1 MVQVVQQCPDCKV
14 DLILTNRTYENKTY
28 VITICPKC
36 FKVDSATEQI
46 LKTTSSS
53 TASDAESTT
62 TPYAPYTIPYVP
74 QDFGNYNY
82 NYNISSTD
90 GFIQVYRMKDALT
103 LAKGLIRAGKVVTI
117 ECTISDYGKESY
129 DVTWKDC

>member
-46 LKTTSSS
+46 ITTSSS
-53 TASDAESTT
+53 TTDAESTT

-74 QDFGNYNY
+74 QNFGHYS
-82 NYNISSTD
+82 YNIISTD
-90 GFIQVYRMKDALT
+90 KFIQVYRMKDALS